1 MKVDGIKL
9 LQMIKNNQIKDG
21 SKIYCSDFPGCYYFK
36 NGTLGFYKKFEKS
49 SKIEFVELSL
59 KDILENIR
67 YAYYEIIEEKP
78 KKIGHFGSC
87 QNRNEKINEII
98 DAENYHSKLIIG
110 NIQIN
115 NIKHFN
121 WFQKIMWKLMFG
133 IKIINLEKGD
143 E

>member
-1 MKVDGIKL
+1 MCNDITSASFDLDQELYVKEQELIRMDYKEDLKV
-9 LQMIKNNQIKDG
+9 KN
-21 SKIYCSDFPGCYYFK
+21 Y
-36 NGTLGFYKKFEKS
+36 
-49 SKIEFVELSL
+49 
-59 KDILENIR
+59 R
-67 YAYYEIIEEKP
+67 
-78 KKIGHFGSC
+78 
-87 QNRNEKINEII
+87 
-98 DAENYHSKLIIG
+98 SKLIIG